1 MASVRSI
8 DLVSFLAHRRQVGA
22 DLLAQLSQDALAQ
35 VTDGRGDRPVAPA
48 EVIAAILRELRKAD
62 VLTLGQLVQVAEDY
76 YDAETQ
82 MGDDPLPGWWS
93 PLIPTSDAH
102 DEAEPKAQSASSSYY
117 EDIVRLI
124 PKNQDP
130 TVLSSYLAIWQND
143 KKIHFEQAISR
154 ISRDLQIASEDDI
167 ARDLGAIADEL
178 QFCQRCAEDCRLLLS
193 STLLEFAYS
202 ICQLAMQ
209 NAIHLS
215 SSELQAFEF
224 GLLRCIDVTWE
235 IRTFIANGGD
245 ERQYWENAVSRENF
259 VAVHAEL
266 AVIKDLLSAA
276 GNAAS

>member
-1 MASVRSI
+1 MTSVRPI
-8 DLVSFLAHRRQVGA
+8 DLVSFLAHRRQVSA
-22 DLLAQLSQDALAQ
+22 DLLALLGKDALAQ
-35 VTDGRGDRPVAPA
+35 VADGSGEPSITPTAV
-48 EVIAAILRELRKAD
+48 VAAILRELRRAD
-62 VLTLGQLVQVAEDY
+62 VLTLAQLVQVAEDY

-82 MGDDPLPGWWS
+82 LDDDPLHGWWTQ
-93 PLIPTSDAH
+93 LIPTRDAD
-102 DEAEPKAQSASSSYY
+102 DEAEPKAQPSSSSYY

-124 PKNQDP
+124 PEGQDP
-130 TVLSSYLAIWQND
+130 SVLSSYLAIWQND

-266 AVIKDLLSAA
+266 AVIKDILSAA
-276 GNAAS
+276 GSSAS

>member
-22 DLLAQLSQDALAQ
+22 DLLVQLGQDALAQ
-35 VTDGRGDRPVAPA
+35 LRGGSNGRPVTPT
-48 EVIAAILRELRKAD
+48 EVITAILRELRRAD

-82 MGDDPLPGWWS
+82 MDDNSMAGWWS
-93 PLIPTSDAH
+93 PVFPTSDAKP
-102 DEAEPKAQSASSSYY
+102 EAQSTSSSYY

-124 PKNQDP
+124 PEHQDP

-178 QFCQRCAEDCRLLLS
+178 LFCQRCAEDCRLLLS

-202 ICQLAMQ
+202 ICQLAVQ

-215 SSELQAFEF
+215 SAELQAFEF

-235 IRTFIANGGD
+235 IRTFIASGGD

-266 AVIKDLLSAA
+266 AVIKDILSAA
-276 GNAAS
+276 GNSSS